1 MANSIDQYLNAAER
15 ENTRRSYASDI
26 RHFEEEWG
34 GFLPATID
42 SVARYLAEHA
52 ESLSLNTLK
61 RRLAALSRWH
71 QDQGKVLAH
80 PLDWR

>member
-1 MANSIDQYLNAAER
+1 MSLVDHYRNAAER

-52 ESLSLNTLK
+52 ESLSLNTLR
-61 RRLAALSRWH
+61 RRLVALSHRH
-71 QDQGKVLAH
+71 VD
-80 PLDWR
+80 